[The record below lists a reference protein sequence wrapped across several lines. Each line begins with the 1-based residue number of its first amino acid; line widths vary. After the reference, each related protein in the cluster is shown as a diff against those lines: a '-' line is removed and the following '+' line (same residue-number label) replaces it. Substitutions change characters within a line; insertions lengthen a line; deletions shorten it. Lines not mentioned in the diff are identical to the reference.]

1 MKTKL
6 LFLLL
11 FVNLINAQTRYLEV
25 KIKDKESN
33 DDIKSAT
40 IIEDSINS
48 SLFTFLEEEKVTYG
62 FKYNHHRLLESKIT
76 SEGLKRKY
84 KSIIGSIVNNNQK
97 NQFSFSVCLHTCSI
111 RIANMKSTL
120 PFNPRTEPTADST

>member
-48 SLFTFLEEEKVTYG
+48 SLFTFLEE
-62 FKYNHHRLLESKIT
+62 IT
-76 SEGLKRKY
+76 
-84 KSIIGSIVNNNQK
+84 
-97 NQFSFSVCLHTCSI
+97 LH
-111 RIANMKSTL
+111 L
-120 PFNPRTEPTADST
+120 